1 MDFDAARALRM
12 PSRMPWRTPE
22 SCGRRTFSKER
33 ATFEAPEFR
42 WDKFRRP
49 RTERQSERLLLEP
62 CLGNRAVLFGA
73 LRRYARPPETL
84 PPHPY
89 VAMEFVP
96 GRTLHAAFASGLVQ
110 NLRFAEC
117 QK

>member
-1 MDFDAARALRM
+1 MDFDAARVLRM

-49 RTERQSERLLLEP
+49 RT
-62 CLGNRAVLFGA
+62 GNRAVLCGA

-96 GRTLHAAFASGLVQ
+96 GRTLHTAFASGLVQ